1 MQSSQIP
8 SKFPIPFANG
18 AGSGYIRQIPV
29 ASQISVTP
37 GAASLTD
44 GFPPLTFI
52 PEGSGGIPPFGQ
64 DMNGILKEITAW
76 IQWGNAGAP
85 VIYDATFSAAI
96 GGYPKGT
103 ILTSAAGGSWWL
115 STAENNLS
123 NPDTGGAGWQYL
135 SYGLTYAGNPNGNV
149 AGVAA
154 TNGALAASLLWDTVH
169 SLLWVCTTTGTS
181 TTAVWTT
188 TNPVSESTWCATSSG
203 TGNAQI
209 LGVPFA
215 SFPAGTG
222 LAWMVGASQT
232 NTGATSVKV
241 GAFGSFPVVKDTPTG
256 PVPLTG
262 GELKSGNVVICRFD
276 GTSLHL
282 INGVNIYANL
292 NGSPA
297 QPFQVAPATSPGEAL
312 NIGQA
317 QANFAALAG
326 LSTQVFNAA
335 PATTATEVLP
345 LGQVYQQLS
354 IAANQSLTLTALETL
369 VFSNGLT
376 SNIAITL
383 EPGTI
388 QGQKVRFMSGN
399 PTTYWVTVNSTV
411 SSGSPA
417 FYFPD
422 GTSTY
427 STGPTNSTPQG
438 SLLCQWDGTNWHCQT
453 TGLNSIMVCCE
464 QQPSGTNGGSS
475 VAGLQTRILNT
486 VLWNSISGASLSSNE
501 ITLPAG
507 TYDIR
512 ADLPASTTT
521 GIDHRGYLYI
531 PSTSTISLLGSSA
544 SAGGSVTVSEIEG
557 MLNTAGVTFNIQHWI
572 SVAQATTGLGIASG
586 MGLPE
591 VYTQI
596 FIRKVE

>member
-8 SKFPIPFANG
+8 SKFQIPFANG

-232 NTGATSVKV
+232 NTGATSVTV

-297 QPFQVAPATSPGEAL
+297 QPFQVAPATSLTEAVQYSQLGNLNGYYGDITASATLSDAAWGQAVQVGAAGITLNLPSGLPSSGLLGGLMHIYGNGGTGTYTIAADANHFIYAPGQGYSSVTTGTTIEVSLDEDIILFSRDTEIDVIGGSWTTTHSLAPTFTSPVTVPDATAPGEAVNL
-312 NIGQA
+312 GQA
-317 QANFAALAG
+317 NSLG
-326 LSTQVFNAA
+326 HPTQVADVTSSRS
-335 PATTATEVLP
+335 PATVYTNSSQAPLTAYLQGGSHTSGTATLLV
-345 LGQVYQQLS
+345 
-354 IAANQSLTLTALETL
+354 ALNGSRYIP
-369 VFSNGLT
+369 FASDSN
-376 SNIAITL
+376 
-383 EPGTI
+383 
-388 QGQKVRFMSGN
+388 
-399 PTTYWVTVNSTV
+399 
-411 SSGSPA
+411 SSGGD
-417 FYFPD
+417 Y
-422 GTSTY
+422 
-427 STGPTNSTPQG
+427 
-438 SLLCQWDGTNWHCQT
+438 
-453 TGLNSIMVCCE
+453 
-464 QQPSGTNGGSS
+464 
-475 VAGLQTRILNT
+475 
-486 VLWNSISGASLSSNE
+486 
-501 ITLPAG
+501 PAG
-507 TYDIR
+507 SFTVPTGWTYEV
-512 ADLPASTTT
+512 
-521 GIDHRGYLYI
+521 
-531 PSTSTISLLGSSA
+531 SA
-544 SAGGSVTVSEIEG
+544 PYGVVTWVEVS
-557 MLNTAGVTFNIQHWI
+557 
-572 SVAQATTGLGIASG
+572 
-586 MGLPE
+586 
-591 VYTQI
+591 
-596 FIRKVE
+596 